1 MNQRRAVNTPSLLA
15 TPIDELANYKEIY
28 LILFYR
34 IKIDRVSVCVCIFFF
49 AFGYLSIQI
58 INVSLSLSLSLSLSR
73 FQEINVGLLNEITI
87 QMFDP

>member
-1 MNQRRAVNTPSLLA
+1 MNTPSLLA

-34 IKIDRVSVCVCIFFF
+34 IKIDRVSVCVIFFF
-49 AFGYLSIQI
+49 FFALGYLSIQI
-58 INVSLSLSLSLSLSR
+58 INLSLSLSLSLSR